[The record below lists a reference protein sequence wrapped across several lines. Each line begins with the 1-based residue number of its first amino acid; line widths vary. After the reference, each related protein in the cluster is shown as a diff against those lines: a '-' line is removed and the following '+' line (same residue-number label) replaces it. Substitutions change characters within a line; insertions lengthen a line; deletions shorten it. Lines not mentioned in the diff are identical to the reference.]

1 MATCTPEGL
10 IANLSQ
16 DQTRDL
22 IGYLRNARQVPLPVE
37 GQILISDDRI
47 KVAEVNRGTVDQ
59 QNMRNFKT
67 DSWSG
72 NSQLWW
78 RQGQPTDRV
87 VLQFNHPEAGRYE
100 VFAMF
105 TKAHDY
111 GTFRVKLN
119 GQTGIGEIDLFNKDA
134 VITTGDVSLGKHQ
147 IKAGLNQLTVELLG
161 ANPAASPGKMFG
173 LDHLKL
179 VPVK

>member
-1 MATCTPEGL
+1 MRLLKNPL
-10 IANLSQ
+10 VLS
-16 DQTRDL
+16 L
-22 IGYLRNARQVPLPVE
+22 ALSHFI
-37 GQILISDDRI
+37 
-47 KVAEVNRGTVDQ
+47 VD
-59 QNMRNFKT
+59 
-67 DSWSG
+67 
-72 NSQLWW
+72 
-78 RQGQPTDRV
+78 V
-87 VLQFNHPEAGRYE
+87 
-100 VFAMF
+100 
-105 TKAHDY
+105 
-111 GTFRVKLN
+111 LN